1 MKPLKRLLKGMEDSN
16 SMKKVAVCVFAA
28 MVVSIGV
35 TGAAAA
41 NQLAGCAFVDAD
53 SNGICDTCGT
63 AHAGGCWGGC
73 FVDAN
78 GDGVCDNLGTGCA
91 FIDADG
97 NGICDTCGTVHG
109 ASGWGRH
116 YVDADGDG
124 VCDNQGA
131 GYGRSASDS
140 VSARGQGHGGCGGR
154 GRHGR

>member
-1 MKPLKRLLKGMEDSN
+1 
-16 SMKKVAVCVFAA
+16 MKKVAVCVFAA

-41 NQLAGCAFVDAD
+41 NQLAGCAFV
-53 SNGICDTCGT
+53 
-63 AHAGGCWGGC
+63 
-73 FVDAN
+73 
-78 GDGVCDNLGTGCA
+78 
-91 FIDADG
+91 DADG

-124 VCDNQGA
+124 VCDNQGT
-131 GYGRSASDS
+131 GYGRSASAS